1 MRQIILDTETT
12 GLEPDQGHRIIEI
25 GCVELVKRRKTGRS
39 FHRYLRPDRAI
50 DRGAQQVHGLTN
62 EFLAQQPRFSDIV
75 EEFLAFI
82 HGAELII
89 HNAAFDLGFLD
100 AELERLPGPR
110 RVMRDLCPVIDTL
123 PLARQM
129 HPGQRNSLDA
139 LCKRYGVDNSHR
151 ELHGALLDAQILLDV
166 YLAMTGGQAT
176 LVLGEHG
183 ESEAGEGIET
193 PVMAVRPRGVLRIV
207 RASAEELAAH
217 EHLLTLIDKASGGKT
232 VWRSLEQEAP
242 SIPTTSSPVSAPVFQ
257 PASLGEAPAVS
268 LANASV
274 ATASLAARQ

>member
-1 MRQIILDTETT
+1 MRGIDTSTAVRQIILDTETT
-12 GLEPDQGHRIIEI
+12 GLEPEQGHRIIEI

-50 DRGAQQVHGLTN
+50 DRGAQQVHGLSN
-62 EFLAQQPRFSDIV
+62 EFLAQQPRFADIV

-82 HGAELII
+82 DGAELII
-89 HNAAFDLGFLD
+89 HNAAFDLAFLD
-100 AELERLPGPR
+100 AELRRLPGPAR
-110 RVMRDLCPVIDTL
+110 LMRELCSVIDTL
-123 PLARQM
+123 PMARQR

-176 LVLGEHG
+176 LVLGESDETQTG
-183 ESEAGEGIET
+183 ERIEV
-193 PVMAVRPRGVLRIV
+193 PMVAARPRGALRIV

-217 EHLLTLIDKASGGKT
+217 ERQLAIIDKASGGKT
-232 VWRSLEQEAP
+232 VWRSLATPEPA
-242 SIPTTSSPVSAPVFQ
+242 TSTLQ
-257 PASLGEAPAVS
+257 
-268 LANASV
+268 
-274 ATASLAARQ
+274 